1 MLEVSQNDFSYWN
14 KGNCKYLTGSQHQIC
29 GFLRVLLPMCI
40 HTIWYL
46 SWLSKTPWENGSV
59 YPRKRLQ
66 ARILQLRPDCIC
78 PQRKLTKERRGRGMD
93 FSKNSNHE
101 SNSLQFTMENII
113 LLPCQELWICKILLV
128 FRQGP
133 TLDDLQLSMQHWPEL
148 LHWAHIKG
156 QSSVRQLFTCESGAV
171 SQCLQPLPAFTASL
185 KIFSLPLKI
194 L

>member
-29 GFLRVLLPMCI
+29 SFLRVLLPMCI

-78 PQRKLTKERRGRGMD
+78 PQRKLTKERRGRGMN

-133 TLDDLQLSMQHWPEL
+133 TLDDLQT
-148 LHWAHIKG
+148 IKG

-171 SQCLQPLPAFTASL
+171 SQSLQPLPAFTASL
-185 KIFSLPLKI
+185 
-194 L
+194 